1 MLVSG
6 ETEIRTSFGPMGRS
20 KVVRNQV
27 AGSLI
32 LTKDGQQL
40 LQCYLSDPKL
50 QDPLE
55 KALITMCCGV
65 AKEYGDGSMSALVI
79 MSTISKSLNIS
90 VPSRNRLHILNAVE
104 VIIHAVEMH
113 KKLIAQYMIDHSV
126 WHSTNSDDDLS
137 KVQDHIRGLWGSI
150 LLPATNIATASNIIA
165 LLVRLNHTVDILWYR
180 INEILR

>member
-1 MLVSG
+1 MLFGG

-40 LQCYLSDPKL
+40 LQCYISNPKIE
-50 QDPLE
+50 DPLE

-79 MSTISKSLNIS
+79 MGVISKSLNIS
-90 VPSRNRLHILNAVE
+90 RVSLHRPHLLNAVE

-113 KKLIAQYMIDHSV
+113 KKLIAQHMIDHSV
-126 WHSTNSDDDLS
+126 WHSTNSDGDLS
-137 KVQDHIRGLWGSI
+137 KVPDHIRGLWGSI
-150 LLPATNIATASNIIA
+150 LLPATNVATASNITA
-165 LLVRLNHTVDILWYR
+165 LLVRLIRTV
-180 INEILR
+180 NVVHF